1 MTNNSEKYE
10 RTQQGNLLGG
20 WWAMSSHTYD
30 KGRKAC
36 VDFGTHRHCRGERF
50 ELRPIATSGAGTRGQ
65 AGSQTCAS
73 AIVLSEAIASHGDI
87 N

>member
-1 MTNNSEKYE
+1 MWMVWN
-10 RTQQGNLLGG
+10 RDV
-20 WWAMSSHTYD
+20 D

-36 VDFGTHRHCRGERF
+36 VDVGTHRHCRGERF
-50 ELRPIATSGAGTRGQ
+50 ELGPIATSGAGTRGQ

-73 AIVLSEAIASHGDI
+73 AIVLSEVIASYGGDI